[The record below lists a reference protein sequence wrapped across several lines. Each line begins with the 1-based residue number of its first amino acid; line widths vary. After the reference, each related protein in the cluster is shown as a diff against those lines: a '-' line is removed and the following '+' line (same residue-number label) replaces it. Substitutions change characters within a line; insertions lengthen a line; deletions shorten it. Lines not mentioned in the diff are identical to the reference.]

1 MNSLAQINNKIINN
15 IKNNLDTVIIA
26 ILVLF
31 LLSFGMA
38 SHIAWNNKKQVDASS
53 TKEFSEPI
61 LIDSGRIRNSN
72 NDMGYYE
79 LYEIRVNGEVEYVVD
94 TNYKK

>member
-1 MNSLAQINNKIINN
+1 MAQINNKIINN

-38 SHIAWNNKKQVDASS
+38 SHITLNKQQAEELGA
-53 TKEFSEPI
+53 TKEFSEPL

-72 NDMGYYE
+72 NELGYYE
-79 LYEIRVNGEVEYVVD
+79 LYEMRVNGEVKYVVD
-94 TNYKK
+94 TNYTK